1 MTNVRRLIELGVVP
15 PLAKELVAQ
24 IGGGGGGEGQSG
36 APAAL
41 WAADLKRLG
50 TPPGVMTSPPS
61 ITVGAHNAVSAIT
74 GAANATVSIGP
85 TDSKLTWP
93 GVAPNIYSTGYY
105 SGDRAGKRVR
115 FRFTGRRFEIR
126 FSSVFGDGPS
136 VLVNGDYVSASLFP
150 AGMRYNGNHLLLYD
164 FGANTLTNYAV
175 NAGIAAGGSGYAI
188 GDEVTLAGG
197 TNTTPAVIKVLNV
210 SSGAI
215 VAAAIKTVGSYSAVP
230 SNAVAQASTT
240 GTGTGATFNMVWS
253 KNNTTRAV
261 RDIEIILPRNSG
273 FGGINI
279 DTNDDVTP
287 WPELAFAPKLVIA
300 GDSYVQGNFSDH
312 IGGAF
317 PRRLAYRLGLQDRLV
332 QYGTSGRGYTVAGN
346 LFSSDE
352 AGIIAEAPDIV
363 GIFLGLNDVA
373 GGPAVTAAATTSIQN
388 LMAALPKALF
398 VVTSPWFETGNTNT
412 LAIQAAVTAQTDQS
426 RIRFLDLTATG
437 LYDRSTTAVG
447 TICSDNLHP
456 TQQGHDQIADHLAPL
471 FAQSIAS
478 LV

>member
-1 MTNVRRLIELGVVP
+1 MGQQTIGLGSAPNDGTGDPLRTALSKVNSNFKETYSPIKRWARDFRRLGAAP
-15 PLAKELVAQ
+15 VAM
-24 IGGGGGGEGQSG
+24 
-36 APAAL
+36 A
-41 WAADLKRLG
+41 
-50 TPPGVMTSPPS
+50 SPPT

-74 GAANATVSIGP
+74 GAANGTVSIGP
-85 TDSKLTWP
+85 LDSKLTWC
-93 GVAPNIYSTGYY
+93 GVAPNVYTTGYY
-105 SGDRAGKRVR
+105 GGDRAGKRVR

-126 FSSVFGDGPS
+126 LSSTYGDGPS
-136 VLVNGDYVSASLFP
+136 VLVNGEFVSTSLFP
-150 AGMRYNGNHLLLYD
+150 AGQRYNGNHLLLYD

-197 TNTTPAVIKVLNV
+197 TNTTAAVVKVLNV

-215 VAAAIKTVGSYSAVP
+215 VAAAIKTPGSYSALP

-273 FGGINI
+273 FGGLNI
-279 DTNDDVTP
+279 ETNDDVTA
-287 WPELAFAPKLVIA
+287 WPELAFAPKLMIA

-317 PRRLAYRLGLQDRLV
+317 PRRMAYRLGLQDRLV
-332 QYGTSGRGYTVAGN
+332 QYGTSGRGYTVPGN

-373 GGPAVTAAATTSIQN
+373 GGPAVTASATASISN
-388 LMAALPKALF
+388 LMTALPNTLF
-398 VVTSPWFETGNTNT
+398 VVSSPWFETGNTNT
-412 LAIQAAVTAQTDQS
+412 LAIQAAVAAQADQT
-426 RIRFLDLTATG
+426 RIQYFDLTVPNIFDRNSTG
-437 LYDRSTTAVG
+437 AG

-456 TQQGHDQIADHLAPL
+456 TQQGHDQIADHTAPL
-471 FAQSIAS
+471 FAQSILAM
-478 LV
+478 V